1 MTAPPRDPAERLDLL
16 AMAHYALGTLWAM
29 VALVPAVWVFVGHEL
44 ARTPELQVP
53 GRAAAAPPSA
63 VTALA
68 LLFLVAGWLGGGLAV
83 WGGRCL
89 AARRRLGVA
98 RAAAL
103 VLLVFVPFGTVL
115 GWVTWDLLARPAIRD
130 RFAS

>member
-83 WGGRCL
+83 WGGR
-89 AARRRLGVA
+89 
-98 RAAAL
+98 
-103 VLLVFVPFGTVL
+103 
-115 GWVTWDLLARPAIRD
+115 
-130 RFAS
+130 

>member
-1 MTAPPRDPAERLDLL
+1 
-16 AMAHYALGTLWAM
+16 
-29 VALVPAVWVFVGHEL
+29 
-44 ARTPELQVP
+44 
-53 GRAAAAPPSA
+53 
-63 VTALA
+63 
-68 LLFLVAGWLGGGLAV
+68 
-83 WGGRCL
+83 
-89 AARRRLGVA
+89 VA